1 MFELY
6 NKLSH
11 YISTIIRGINMNRI
25 IFDVVNYE

>member
-6 NKLSH
+6 NKLSQ
-11 YISTIIRGINMNRI
+11 YISTIIHGINMNRI